1 MNIFVQLLLVYM
13 TRYPGQKHY
22 LVAVDCIIFGFD
34 GDHLRLLLIKR
45 GFEPEKDKWS
55 LMGGF
60 VQEPESL
67 DEAANRILLRLT
79 GLKEVYM
86 EQLKTFGTIGRDPVE
101 RTFSVVYFAL
111 IDIHKYETQINKD
124 FQAVWF
130 PINDYPKLIF
140 DHEEMVGLAR
150 KRLRYKSSLRPI
162 LFELLPEKFTM
173 PQLQNM
179 YEDVYDGVFDKRNFS
194 RKILATDLIIK
205 QKEKDRSSSKRGAYY
220 YKINRKRYEK
230 VFNSSLRLN
239 IMPAF
244 LT

>member
-1 MNIFVQLLLVYM
+1 MNSYV
-13 TRYPGQKHY
+13 GQEHF

-34 GDHLRLLLIKR
+34 GEHLKLLLIQR
-45 GFEPEKDKWS
+45 GFEPEKGKWS

-60 VQEPESL
+60 VQSKESL
-67 DEAANRILLRLT
+67 DEAANRILFKLT
-79 GLKEVYM
+79 GLKEVYL
-86 EQLKTFGTIGRDPVE
+86 EQLKTFGNIKRDPVE
-101 RTFSVVYFAL
+101 RTMSVVYFAL
-111 IDIHKYETQINKD
+111 IDIHKYETQINRN
-124 FQAVWF
+124 FQAGWF

-140 DHEEMVGLAR
+140 DHEEMVELAR
-150 KRLRYKSSLRPI
+150 KRLRYKSSFRPI